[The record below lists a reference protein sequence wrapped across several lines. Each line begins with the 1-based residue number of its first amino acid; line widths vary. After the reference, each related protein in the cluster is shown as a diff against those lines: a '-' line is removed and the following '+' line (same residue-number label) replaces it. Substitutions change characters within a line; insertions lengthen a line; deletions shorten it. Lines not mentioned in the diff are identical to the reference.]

1 MRTARL
7 TFALALCVLPS
18 VAKAWSETFDLVSPA
33 TQMHQVNG
41 WKGWD
46 NLAAQG
52 AFTSSAFS
60 HSGQNSIDIAGSPT
74 AYLSDLVQTYTATS
88 GQWLYNAWQFIPSST
103 SGSETYFILMNTY
116 NDNGAKN
123 WSTQVKFDLNNN
135 IVFDDLGGAVGSL
148 PLVRDQ
154 WVPIS
159 VSINLDTNSQTVF
172 YNNQQ
177 LFTAPWVRM
186 SGGALSL
193 AAVDLYGSS
202 ASHTYY
208 DDISLTAVPESATI
222 ALAGAAG
229 FVAFPRRRHFR
240 T

>member
-1 MRTARL
+1 
-7 TFALALCVLPS
+7 
-18 VAKAWSETFDLVSPA
+18 
-33 TQMHQVNG
+33 
-41 WKGWD
+41 
-46 NLAAQG
+46 
-52 AFTSSAFS
+52 
-60 HSGQNSIDIAGSPT
+60 
-74 AYLSDLVQTYTATS
+74 
-88 GQWLYNAWQFIPSST
+88 
-103 SGSETYFILMNTY
+103 
-116 NDNGAKN
+116 
-123 WSTQVKFDLNNN
+123 
-135 IVFDDLGGAVGSL
+135 
-148 PLVRDQ
+148 VRDQ